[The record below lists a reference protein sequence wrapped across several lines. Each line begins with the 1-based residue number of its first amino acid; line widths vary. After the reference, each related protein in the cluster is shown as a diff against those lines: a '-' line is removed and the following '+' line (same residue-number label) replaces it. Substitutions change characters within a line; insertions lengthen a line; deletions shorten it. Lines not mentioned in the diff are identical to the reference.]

1 MENLEYKQLII
12 SKRVIQHLGKDLIT
26 TSDVALTELLKNSID
41 AGSDKIRIHIADN
54 MHEME
59 KNCGEFLIDY
69 NQQVKTS
76 IPKDIMSCP
85 VCIIEDMGKGMD
97 TQELDNGFLTI
108 GTDLKKTEHKMMFG
122 EKGIGRLAAQR
133 LGKYLLIETA
143 SVKEEFA
150 STTFIDWNGDLLTNV
165 ENNNVLVPY
174 RKINKVASHY
184 TRLWIFDINPYD
196 FLETPDQLTLNIDTF
211 GTVLVNPQL
220 KTAINFLLSPFEKRS
235 NQISFFYDGKEV
247 DIEFPKE
254 LLGLAESSHSFKLEA
269 HEGELVLDYA
279 MEITPWYI
287 ERIHKVAVKNEAFK
301 KLKKGHQFYSE
312 LLKENKKRINNVLI
326 KQENEEGLKKL
337 LFKYFDG
344 LYKNSINER
353 NAREK
358 YVFRLVDSAI
368 ENLKLMVPINSRH
381 CIRLLFR

>member
-108 GTDLKKTEHKMMFG
+108 GTDLKKTEHEMMFG

-287 ERIHKVAVKNEAFK
+287 ERIHKVA
-301 KLKKGHQFYSE
+301 
-312 LLKENKKRINNVLI
+312 
-326 KQENEEGLKKL
+326 
-337 LFKYFDG
+337 
-344 LYKNSINER
+344 
-353 NAREK
+353 
-358 YVFRLVDSAI
+358 
-368 ENLKLMVPINSRH
+368 
-381 CIRLLFR
+381 